1 MENIQVTNCIVI
13 IIIKVNRCID
23 KSSGS
28 YNCSNCGSHGS
39 WYDLKQ
45 AFGDIKS
52 INNLLNTFAF
62 TYIYIGSESSGISNS
77 KKLMKISSEDIEL
90 FRNQLFAKEEFKEVL
105 EYLVEE
111 CKICEETLN
120 KYNVGACNGTFYK
133 DNEKVIE
140 KCVLF
145 PYIDCNNEN
154 NIKKMRLLS
163 VEDKSHEK
171 YVINNGSEGLF
182 GWTKRMNIYMFN

>member
-1 MENIQVTNCIVI
+1 MH
-13 IIIKVNRCID
+13 
-23 KSSGS
+23 S
-28 YNCSNCGSHGS
+28 
-39 WYDLKQ
+39 L
-45 AFGDIKS
+45 
-52 INNLLNTFAF
+52 
-62 TYIYIGSESSGISNS
+62 IYIGSESSGISNS

-133 DNEKVIE
+133 GNEKVIE